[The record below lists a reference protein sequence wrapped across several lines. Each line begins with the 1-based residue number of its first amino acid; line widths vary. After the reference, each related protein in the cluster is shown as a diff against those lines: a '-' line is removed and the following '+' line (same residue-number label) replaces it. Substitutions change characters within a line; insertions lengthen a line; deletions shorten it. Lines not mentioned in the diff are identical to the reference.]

1 MDGHINISLDVEELR
16 GIPHVPT
23 ASELS
28 EKKQKPKIA
37 ERKTCG
43 LATYP
48 QIKEYIF
55 EKYGLNAE

>member
-1 MDGHINISLDVEELR
+1 MPR
-16 GIPHVPT
+16 

-28 EKKQKPKIA
+28 EKKLKIA

-48 QIKEYIF
+48 HIKEYIF
-55 EKYGLNAE
+55 EKYGLNDE